1 MMTYEELKTKVLDW
15 LQSNEQYK
23 KRAFQ
28 ELSRAKIAY
37 DDGINIVDEIISLK
51 EKENLADGYLLPA
64 ILGCYEIKPVDE
76 LAPIELKQTKNGS
89 GGGLDVDSD
98 ISTIGKP
105 LLKAHLE
112 EKYGKD
118 RVLSVGTYT
127 TIGLAPAI
135 KDILRKQGVDFKTS
149 NAFTKELDNDLSFEE
164 NMENYKVNFPELY
177 GTYLKYKVW
186 LDIVPKFCNAQRGKG
201 QHAGGIVILPKPVY
215 ELTPVIRTKDGLAT
229 AFTESSSSMQLDD
242 LGIIK
247 YDMLAISQLDII
259 DNALNLTEDYY
270 EIIDDDGIKK
280 IVGKGYLI
288 EKGIEFEQ

>member
-1 MMTYEELKTKVLDW
+1 MTYEELKIKVLDW
-15 LQSNEQYK
+15 IKDNEQYK

-37 DDGINIVDEIISLK
+37 DDGVNIVDEIISLK
-51 EKENLADGYLLPA
+51 EKEDLADGYLLPA

-89 GGGLDVDSD
+89 GGGLDIDSD
-98 ISTIGKP
+98 ISTAGKP

-135 KDILRKQGVDFKTS
+135 KDILRKQGVDFKVS
-149 NAFTKELDNDLSFEE
+149 NAFTKELDNDLTFEE
-164 NMENYKVNFPELY
+164 NMENYKNKFPELY
-177 GTYLKYKVW
+177 STYLKYKSY
-186 LDIVPKFCNAQRGKG
+186 LDIVPKFCYAQRGKG
-201 QHAGGIVILPKPVY
+201 QHAGGVVILPKPVY
-215 ELTPVIRTKDGLAT
+215 ELTPVIRTKDGIAT
-229 AFTESSSSMQLDD
+229 AFTESSSAMVLDET
-242 LGIIK
+242 GVVK
-247 YDMLAISQLDII
+247 YDLLAISQLDII
-259 DNALNLTEDYY
+259 DNALNLTDEYY

-288 EKGIEFEQ
+288 EKGVILG